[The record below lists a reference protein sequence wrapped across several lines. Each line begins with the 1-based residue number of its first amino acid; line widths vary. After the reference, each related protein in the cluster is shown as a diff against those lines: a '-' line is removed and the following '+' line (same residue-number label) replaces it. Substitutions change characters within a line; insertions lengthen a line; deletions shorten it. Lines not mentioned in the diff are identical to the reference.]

1 MPPDVIA
8 RVHYYD
14 VTAPKRAFYSSAQ
27 KDDYLGY
34 IDKGV
39 QSTKAIDYLDYTD
52 DGEKSSGAFGAE
64 GLLTKSQKR
73 ELREKLRATQ
83 SCIWDMVVSF
93 EESYGKSNVTDIATA
108 RTVLRKTLPKLF
120 RATGLNPDNM
130 TWFAGLHTNTDNRH
144 IHVCFLEN
152 EPQRFHRKTGTLRYR
167 HGKIRQEALDTFKA
181 EIVKHF
187 MKPSEG
193 VRRVRKLLTDKAQ
206 AVVSQPYTA
215 YSFTLKRLVKSLYGK
230 IPYEGKIGY
239 ESENMRHCRETVD
252 AITNCILKNGRG
264 KIAYER
270 LTAELAAHDGEI
282 LRLCERNKIRNPDR
296 YLYAETF
303 QRDLYRRMGNIVI
316 REILKKRRD
325 ELLKAH
331 ELRHAKARQKVY
343 RESLT
348 DCILTSMESAAR
360 ADTEAAE
367 CFREFMEKLELAE
380 TERQLEQMEM

>member
-14 VTAPKRAFYSSAQ
+14 VSAKKRPFYGSAQ

-34 IDKGV
+34 IDKGI

-52 DGEKSSGAFGAE
+52 NGEKSSGAFDAE
-64 GLLTKSQKR
+64 GLLSKRQKK
-73 ELREKLRATQ
+73 ELREKLRTTQ

-93 EESYGKSNVTDIATA
+93 EEGYGKSNLTDVTAA
-108 RTVLRKTLPKLF
+108 RTVLLKTLPKLF
-120 RATGLNPDNM
+120 RTTGLNPDNM

-144 IHVCFLEN
+144 IHVCFFEN
-152 EPQRFHRKTGTLRYR
+152 EPQRFHRKTGQLRYR
-167 HGKIRQEALDTFKA
+167 HGKIRSEALDTFKA

-187 MKPSEG
+187 MQPVES

-215 YSFTLKRLVKSLYGK
+215 YSFALKRLVKLLYGK

-252 AITNCILKNGRG
+252 AITSCILKNGRG
-264 KIAYER
+264 KIVYER
-270 LTAELAAHDGEI
+270 LTAELAKRDGEI
-282 LRLCERNKIRNPDR
+282 LRLCERNKIRNPEK
-296 YLYAETF
+296 YLYAEKF
-303 QRDLYRRMGNIVI
+303 QRDLHRRMGNIVI

-325 ELLKAH
+325 ELLKAR
-331 ELRHAKARQKVY
+331 ELRHTKARQKVY

-348 DCILTSMESAAR
+348 ECIMTSMEIAAR
-360 ADTEAAE
+360 ADAEAAE
-367 CFREFMEKLELAE
+367 CFRKFREKLELAE
-380 TERQLEQMEM
+380 TERQLEQLEM